1 MRCRCASTVAWRCIG
16 SARPCYASSGIRRWM
31 CCSRSKAS
39 RPRSSTRSR
48 RRASPGT
55 AFFPSRC
62 RISWPSSKPVRVRP
76 PSSRDERVREDPH
89 AAARSR
95 ARAVA
100 RPGTRAPPPGG
111 AVDTARRH
119 SRRARDARDRAGR
132 RSPGRRRARG
142 SRPRAGRGEPA
153 RLAWRVG
160 SRGAPGRR
168 ARDRRA
174 RRGDRAGRAPRAHAA
189 TIAPPPPPHGP
200 REAGDRRLA
209 AGGEPLVAA
218 LDTLDGVATRVREA
232 SVLDKAAHAEWQE
245 ALRTAARRLE
255 AAWLA
260 LETQVVDEHRRWAD
274 EIDAVPRWRPS
285 LWPLVTLWTPLGVA
299 LVWLGLVL
307 GGYLPAPAWLAAR
320 LGF

>member
-1 MRCRCASTVAWRCIG
+1 MRRRRASTVAWRCIG

-62 RISWPSSKPVRVRP
+62 RISWPSSKPVRVGP

-100 RPGTRAPPPGG
+100 RPGTRAAPPGG
-111 AVDTARRH
+111 AVGTARRH
-119 SRRARDARDRAGR
+119 SR
-132 RSPGRRRARG
+132 S
-142 SRPRAGRGEPA
+142 
-153 RLAWRVG
+153 
-160 SRGAPGRR
+160 
-168 ARDRRA
+168 
-174 RRGDRAGRAPRAHAA
+174 
-189 TIAPPPPPHGP
+189 
-200 REAGDRRLA
+200 
-209 AGGEPLVAA
+209 A
-218 LDTLDGVATRVREA
+218 LDALDAVATRVREA

-260 LETQVVDEHRRWAD
+260 LETQVADEHRRWAD
-274 EIDAVPRWRPS
+274 EIDAVARWRPS